1 MEHVVVIGAGL
12 AGLRTCEGLRA
23 RGYAGPITLAGEEA
37 RVPYDRPPLSK
48 QFLAGAFGHDRVT
61 LRREDE
67 LTELDLD
74 LRLGASSRA
83 TSLDVAARRVQL
95 ASGESLEFD
104 GLVIA
109 TGSRAR
115 LLPGLEALSKVHV
128 LRTLDDSVALGAGL
142 GPGRRLLVV
151 GGGFV
156 GMEVA
161 ATARGLGTEVTVV
174 EPLETP
180 LERVLGRLAGGAC
193 ARLHAEHGV
202 RLETGTTIEEA
213 VAEPDGTTSALLAR
227 GGVVAADVVLVA
239 VGATPNVS
247 WLEGSGLEA
256 GPGGLVCDATLQ
268 VAPGIV
274 AAGDVARFPFGPAG
288 SPVRV
293 EHRTNAAEQGDHAAG
308 TLLGGSEPFAPVPYV
323 WSDQYEV
330 KIQLLGLPEPD
341 DVCEVV
347 DGSLRDGR
355 FVAAYGREGRLTAA
369 VAFQMPRSLMRLRA
383 MLATPTPYERA
394 RRAFV

>member
-1 MEHVVVIGAGL
+1 MEQVVVVGAGL
-12 AGLRTCEGLRA
+12 AGLRACEGLRA
-23 RGYAGPITLAGEEA
+23 RGYVGAITLLGEEEHA
-37 RVPYDRPPLSK
+37 PYDRPPLSK
-48 QFLAGAFGHDRVT
+48 QFLAGTLGADRLS
-61 LRREDE
+61 LRRDE
-67 LTELDLD
+67 QLAALDLD
-74 LRLGASSRA
+74 LRLGSSSRA
-83 TSLDVAARRVQL
+83 TSLDAAGRRVEL
-95 ASGESLEFD
+95 ASGEWLAFD
-104 GLVIA
+104 GLVVA

-115 LLPGLEALSKVHV
+115 VLPGLEALPTVHV
-128 LRTLDDSVALGAGL
+128 LRTLDDSVALRTGL

-161 ATARGLGTEVTVV
+161 ATARGLGAEVTVV

-202 RLETGTTIEEA
+202 RIETGTTIEEA
-213 VAEPDGTTSALLAR
+213 VAEPDGSTTAVLGR
-227 GGVVAADVVLVA
+227 GEAVSADVVLVA
-239 VGATPNVS
+239 VGAAPNVS
-247 WLEGSGLEA
+247 WLEGSGLEV
-256 GPGGLVCDATLQ
+256 GPSGVACDARLQ

-288 SPVRV
+288 SPARI

-308 TLLGGSEPFAPVPYV
+308 TLLGGTEPFAPVPYV
-323 WSDQYEV
+323 WSDQYDV

-355 FVAAYGREGRLTAA
+355 FVAAYGRDGRLTAA
-369 VAFQMPRSLMRLRA
+369 VAFEMPRSLMRLRS
-383 MLATPTPYERA
+383 MLATPTPYEEA
-394 RRAFV
+394 RRAFA